1 MLDNADAAHDYYHE
15 LATSLSD
22 KRALHTKSVR
32 LCHSIC
38 VEQRRLRCTH
48 TDVAACIDVLRPFG
62 IVQCAPSA

>member
-32 LCHSIC
+32 CAIS
-38 VEQRRLRCTH
+38 VEQRRLCCTR

-62 IVQCAPSA
+62 MVQCASSA